1 MLSGVGPSEHLKDH
15 GIEVIHDLP
24 GVGEHLVDHPTV
36 DVCFRDK
43 FNVSPKHIKPQS
55 LVEGVKMLGSLVQYL
70 MTRNGAL
77 TSNVSAWVDHTRF
90 SQICLVR
97 RMCCICSN
105 G

>member
-36 DVCFRDK
+36 DVFFKDK
-43 FNVSPKHIKPQS
+43 FNVSAKHIKPQS

-70 MTRNGAL
+70 MTRGGAL
-77 TSNVSAWVDHTRF
+77 ASNVSAQDSHTRF
-90 SQICLVR
+90 SQIYLVR